1 MALDDNGQVPTLVP
15 LKDAGHDHLARP
27 WMKRQTR
34 VDFRLGYISSFGPNK
49 GGFEFF
55 FEGKYFFSVFTRY
68 LLRWS
73 FWMKDMTTCP
83 PVDEEIDQGRYQVRL
98 YKFLWPKRRGFE
110 IFFGANTRYLLRWSF
125 FFSFVEW
132 WDIWE
137 DKKPIP
143 PMGFVFQNALTLF
156 LKEAPTSVTLGRHF
170 FWDRPTPWALPYAYR
185 PFFILKGHPLSIIHG
200 TFSSMDGGEAMLAT
214 ILFYFK
220 FKFIFRVGV
229 FSYYNS

>member
-1 MALDDNGQVPTLVP
+1 
-15 LKDAGHDHLARP
+15 
-27 WMKRQTR
+27 
-34 VDFRLGYISSFGPNK
+34 
-49 GGFEFF
+49 
-55 FEGKYFFSVFTRY
+55 
-68 LLRWS
+68 
-73 FWMKDMTTCP
+73 
-83 PVDEEIDQGRYQVRL
+83 
-98 YKFLWPKRRGFE
+98 
-110 IFFGANTRYLLRWSF
+110 
-125 FFSFVEW
+125 
-132 WDIWE
+132 
-137 DKKPIP
+137 
-143 PMGFVFQNALTLF
+143 MGFVFQNALTLF